1 MLIHPQFDP
10 IAFHL
15 GPLSVRW
22 YGLMYLIAFLLF
34 VLPWRRHAK
43 RRPELAWDAQQID
56 DMLFYGVLGVVIG
69 GGSAK
74 CFSTSP
80 AITSTIR
87 LKSLRSGRA
96 A

>member
-1 MLIHPQFDP
+1 
-10 IAFHL
+10 
-15 GPLSVRW
+15 
-22 YGLMYLIAFLLF
+22 
-34 VLPWRRHAK
+34 
-43 RRPELAWDAQQID
+43 
-56 DMLFYGVLGVVIG
+56 MLFYGVLGVVIG

-74 CFSTSP
+74 RFSTSP